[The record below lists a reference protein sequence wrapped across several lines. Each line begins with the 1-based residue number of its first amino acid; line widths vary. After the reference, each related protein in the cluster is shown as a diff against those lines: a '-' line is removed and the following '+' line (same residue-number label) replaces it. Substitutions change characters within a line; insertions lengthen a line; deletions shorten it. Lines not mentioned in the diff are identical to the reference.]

1 MVQQQKLDIVH
12 KIQDFLTKNA
22 NFSFIKIDKT
32 KHQALESLRKDLKKT
47 KSSLRVMK
55 NTLLEKAVSKLSEKD
70 KKFAEIKKTFF
81 PLKERSALLLLDTDW
96 SKGLGTFYQFS
107 KKDTTVSFKF
117 GLLDGA
123 AYDKATLLQIAQ
135 LPGKDQLMANIV
147 SSFKSPTSRTVF
159 ALRFNLMKL
168 TNILREKSK
177 KAN

>member
-12 KIQDFLTKNA
+12 KIQDLLSKNA

-55 NTLLEKAVSKLSEKD
+55 NTLLEKAVAKLSEKD
-70 KKFAEIKKTFF
+70 KKFEEIKKAFF
-81 PLKERSALLLLDTDW
+81 PLKETSALLLLDTDW
-96 SKGLGTFYQFS
+96 NKGLGTFYQFS
-107 KKDTTVSFKF
+107 KKDATVSFKF
-117 GLLDGA
+117 GLLDGT
-123 AYDKATLLQIAQ
+123 AYSKETLLQIAQ

-147 SSFKSPTSRTVF
+147 GSFKSPTSRTVF
-159 ALRFNLMKL
+159 ALKFNLMKL

-177 KAN
+177 KAS